1 MNPTPFKSL
10 EHSNE
15 LNTVAFKSPTS
26 RSGPE
31 ETPMYRD
38 IEHTARFLQAH
49 RIAVA
54 NPLPRRRAR
63 RPRLVVG
70 AFLVRVGER
79 LATPVETPVGA

>member
-1 MNPTPFKSL
+1 
-10 EHSNE
+10 
-15 LNTVAFKSPTS
+15 
-26 RSGPE
+26 
-31 ETPMYRD
+31 MYRD